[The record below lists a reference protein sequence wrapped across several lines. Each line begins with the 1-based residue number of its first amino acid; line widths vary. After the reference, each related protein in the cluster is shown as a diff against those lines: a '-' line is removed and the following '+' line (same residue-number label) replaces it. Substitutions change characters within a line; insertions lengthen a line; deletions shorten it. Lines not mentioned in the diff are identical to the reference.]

1 MPAPQWASLADDV
14 DRERDFDGL
23 GLQTHPVV
31 ARLVAQFAW
40 DHHWSYSGRRRNFE
54 VRDDF
59 EIAGEDRH
67 RVGRE
72 AELFHLRL
80 GIRHVANFKRGGGPG
95 ELQRDQIFILGLVA
109 IAVIAG
115 EKMKRERRC
124 GDGARFGG
132 ELGRRRDAE
141 NVSLRER
148 TQRE

>member
-1 MPAPQWASLADDV
+1 VPAPQWASLADDV

-67 RVGRE
+67 RFGRE

-80 GIRHVANFKRGGGPG
+80 GISHVADFKRCGGPG
-95 ELQRDQIFILGLVA
+95 ELQRDQIFVLGFIA

-115 EKMKRERRC
+115 EKMQRERRC
-124 GDGARFGG
+124 GDRARFGG
-132 ELGRRRDAE
+132 ELGGRRDAK